1 MAGFDRKVAALSR
14 IGLMPAVLR
23 PFLAHPRQAPP
34 RFRASVARDFRGR
47 SFRMA
52 ARNAESHEPH
62 ADWPRI
68 AVPVLGLFG
77 RRDQFTGR
85 ADVAEFA
92 QVVAGA
98 SVTSFDEAG
107 HFSHIEQPAGTF
119 DWIRR
124 SLASARVIA
133 EGEPI

>member
-1 MAGFDRKVAALSR
+1 MTGFDPKVAALPR
-14 IGLMPAVLR
+14 IDLMPSVLR
-23 PFLAHPRQAPP
+23 RFLAHPRQAPP
-34 RFRASVARDFRGR
+34 RFRASRASDFRGR

-52 ARNAESHEPH
+52 ARNAESHDPH
-62 ADWPRI
+62 ADGPGI
-68 AVPVLGLFG
+68 AVPVFVLFG

-107 HFSHIEQPAGTF
+107 HLSHLEQPAATF
-119 DWIRR
+119 DRIRR